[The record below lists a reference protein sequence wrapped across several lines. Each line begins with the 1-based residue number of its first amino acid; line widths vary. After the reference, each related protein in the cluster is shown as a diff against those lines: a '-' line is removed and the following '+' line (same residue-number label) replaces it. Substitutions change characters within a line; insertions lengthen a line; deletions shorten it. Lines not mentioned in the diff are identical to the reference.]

1 MDQMILESRFMQN
14 IISKI
19 LKKIVKRKI
28 GYDIDIQITE
38 LQVFN
43 FDDKARIVL
52 GATTDIP
59 RDELNSILKGAISK
73 I

>member
-1 MDQMILESRFMQN
+1 MILESKFMQT

-19 LKKIVKRKI
+19 LKKIVKKKI

-43 FDDKARIVL
+43 FDDKARIIL
-52 GATTDIP
+52 GATTDIQ
-59 RDELNSILKGAISK
+59 RDELNNILKGVISK

>member
-1 MDQMILESRFMQN
+1 MDQMILESKFMQT

-19 LKKIVKRKI
+19 LKKIVKKKI

-43 FDDKARIVL
+43 FDDKARIIL
-52 GATTDIP
+52 GATTDIQ
-59 RDELNSILKGAISK
+59 RDELNNILKGVISK

>member
-1 MDQMILESRFMQN
+1 MQN

-59 RDELNSILKGAISK
+59 RDELNSILKGVISK

>member
-1 MDQMILESRFMQN
+1 MILESKFMQT

-19 LKKIVKRKI
+19 LKKIVKKKI
-28 GYDIDIQITE
+28 GYDIDIRITE

-43 FDDKARIVL
+43 FDDKARIIL
-52 GATTDIP
+52 GATTDIQH
-59 RDELNSILKGAISK
+59 DELNNILKGVISK

>member
-1 MDQMILESRFMQN
+1 MDQMILESKFMQT

-19 LKKIVKRKI
+19 LKKIVKKKI

-43 FDDKARIVL
+43 FDDKARIIL
-52 GATTDIP
+52 GATTDIQH
-59 RDELNSILKGAISK
+59 DELNNILKGVISK